1 MSTTPPDLLACPRCD
16 KTPLDALEAG
26 FRCGACKVD
35 FPYIDNIPWL
45 FADPAAS
52 LAEWRSRL
60 HSALQAVR
68 HECEGLDRELASPAL
83 RESTRQRVQRYRE
96 LLDRHRLALS
106 ELLAPLGPESLATEH
121 ETYLAL
127 RTRMPSD
134 QGLNTYYAN
143 VHRDWA
149 WGDAENEASVEALR
163 RVLDGATNLGTTLVL
178 GAGAG
183 RLVYDIKQSF
193 EVPLLLALD
202 FNPLLFLI
210 AKRMFAGETLDMV
223 EFPLAP
229 RRPEDDAVLQTL
241 KAPVPVGAGLHLV
254 LGDALRPPF
263 AGGRFDTVITP
274 WLIDIVSEDLPTFA
288 ARMNTLLC
296 DGGRWLNFGSLAFS
310 SATRAGRHTVPEV
323 AEILADAGFEAPQVD
338 EATIPYMDSPASRH
352 GRRETVFT
360 FSTRKIRA
368 VKPPP
373 RHRALPD
380 WIVTG
385 KEPVPLSADFKAQA
399 VSTRIYAFVM
409 SLIDGKR
416 SLNDMADLFEAQR
429 LMPRDE
435 AAAAI
440 RLFLIR
446 MYEDGQKPR

>member
-1 MSTTPPDLLACPRCD
+1 MSPIPPDLLACPRCD
-16 KTPLDALEAG
+16 KTPLDTHEAG
-26 FRCGACKVD
+26 LRCSACKVD
-35 FPYIDNIPWL
+35 FPRINSIPWL
-45 FADPAAS
+45 FADPDAS
-52 LAEWRSRL
+52 LAEWRGRL
-60 HSALQAVR
+60 HSAMQALR
-68 HECEGLDRELASPAL
+68 HERDGLDSELARPSL
-83 RESTRQRVQRYRE
+83 RESTRKRVQRYRE

-106 ELLAPLGPESLATEH
+106 ELLAPLGPESLDTQH

-149 WGDAENEASVEALR
+149 WGDAENEASIAALK
-163 RVLDGATNLGTTLVL
+163 RVVGEQTELGTTVVL

-183 RLVYDIKQSF
+183 RLAYDLKQRF
-193 EVPLLLALD
+193 EIPLLLALD

-210 AKRMFAGETLDMV
+210 AERMIAGETLDMV

-229 RRPEDDAVLQTL
+229 RRPEDDAVLQAL
-241 KAPVPVGAGLHLV
+241 CAPAPVRDGLYLV

-263 AGGRFDTVITP
+263 AAGRFDSVVTP

-288 ARMNTLLC
+288 ARMNALLC
-296 DGGRWLNFGSLAFS
+296 DGGRWLNFGSLAF
-310 SATRAGRHTVPEV
+310 ATGGRAGRYTPPEV
-323 AEILADAGFEAPQVD
+323 AEILVEAGFASPEVD

-360 FSTRKIRA
+360 FSALKSHTVAR
-368 VKPPP
+368 PP

-385 KEPVPLSADFKAQA
+385 REPVPLSAAFQAQA

-416 SLNDMADLFEAQR
+416 SLDDMAAVFEAQR

-446 MYEDGQKPR
+446 MYEDAGQR

>member
-1 MSTTPPDLLACPRCD
+1 MSLIPPDLLACPRCD
-16 KTPLDALEAG
+16 KTPLDTLQAG
-26 FRCGACKVD
+26 FRCSACKVD
-35 FPYIDNIPWL
+35 FPRINTMPWL
-45 FADPAAS
+45 FADPDAS
-52 LAEWRSRL
+52 LAEWRGRL
-60 HSALQAVR
+60 HAALQALR
-68 HECEGLDRELASPAL
+68 HERDGLDTELAKPAL
-83 RESTRQRVQRYRE
+83 RESTRKRVQRYRE

-106 ELLAPLGPESLATEH
+106 ELLAPLGPESLGAEH

-149 WGDAENEASVEALR
+149 WGDAENEASIAALQ
-163 RVLDGATNLGTTLVL
+163 RVLGEQTDLGTTLVL

-183 RLVYDIKQSF
+183 RLAYDLKQSF

-202 FNPLLFLI
+202 FNPLLLLI
-210 AKRMFAGETLDMV
+210 AERMIAGETLDMV

-241 KAPVPVGAGLHLV
+241 RAPAPVREGLHLV

-263 AGGRFDTVITP
+263 AAGRFDSVVTP

-288 ARMNTLLC
+288 ARINALLR
-296 DGGRWLNFGSLAFS
+296 DGGRWLNFGSLAF
-310 SATRAGRHTVPEV
+310 ATGGRAGRYTPPEV
-323 AEILADAGFEAPQVD
+323 AEILVEAGFAAPEVD

-360 FSTRKIRA
+360 FSALKSRTVAR
-368 VKPPP
+368 PP

-385 KEPVPLSADFKAQA
+385 REPVPLSAAFQAQA

-416 SLNDMADLFEAQR
+416 SLNDMAAVFEAQR

-446 MYEDGQKPR
+446 MYEDAGQR